1 MEGEERAEGVEG
13 EGVDYHQ
20 HFVSSDS
27 EGKLVEVSAS
37 SHMGM
42 DLTGLFLHS

>member
-1 MEGEERAEGVEG
+1 MEGEERTEG

-27 EGKLVEVSAS
+27 EGKLAEVS
-37 SHMGM
+37 
-42 DLTGLFLHS
+42 TWEWT